1 MEIILILMIALS
13 PSLFSL
19 WVMRQTEARAQTR
32 LQLALDSVAHRG
44 LSGLRLD
51 PDQDYVEGV
60 GFVVGDFTCR
70 YNARSSHIRCAV
82 NPFGPCKECT
92 QYEPRSLD

>member
-19 WVMRQTEARAQTR
+19 WVMKQADARAQAR

-44 LSGLRLD
+44 LSSLRLD
-51 PDQDYVEGV
+51 PEQDYVEGI

-82 NPFGPCKECT
+82 NPFGPCEGCS